1 MRASYS
7 HPENFPEGAVNP
19 VSPVRTVGDPSMAT
33 TDRQETNVDV
43 VRRIAAAVS
52 TGDLDGLDDLLTED
66 YVEHN
71 PTFPADRRGPDA
83 IRAFVGPYRAAFPDL
98 EILEEDVITAG
109 DRVVFRHRVVGTH
122 ENEFRGIPS
131 TDERI
136 DVEGIAIYRLEDDR
150 AAEKWLVF
158 DALGLLRQLGA
169 APEPSAAGDA

>member
-1 MRASYS
+1 
-7 HPENFPEGAVNP
+7 
-19 VSPVRTVGDPSMAT
+19 MAT
-33 TDRQETNVDV
+33 TDRQETNADV

-52 TGDLDGLDDLLTED
+52 TGDLDALDGFLTED

-71 PTFPADRRGPDA
+71 PAFPADRRGPDA

-122 ENEFRGIPS
+122 ENEFRGIPP
-131 TDERI
+131 TGERI
-136 DVEGIAIYRLEDDR
+136 DVEGIAIYRHEDGK

-169 APEPSAAGDA
+169 APEPPAAGDA